1 MHRVIRN
8 FLFFLFA
15 ASFCAGSATGQQ
27 ASASPSAA
35 KSEPTPIPVAK
46 VPLEA
51 ESTLTALQEINASE
65 SRNQATADLIAGN
78 LATLKAEIDAR
89 MVDDTRLLASSQSL
103 DTLHRQ
109 LVTWQNFS
117 DNLSASARELARCA
131 TDLDEEIARLDQLEK
146 IWQLTLVSAKQPE
159 TPLEVSKRVQSTL
172 DSVELTRKMT
182 ESGRSKVLTVQTHL
196 SEEEARVRD
205 AITAVEQLQSNALK
219 SLAVRDS
226 PPIWNL
232 GTDFGKEWKN
242 QLGRTS
248 SSQLTA
254 STAFTERLPLT
265 FMIHGLVVLLIAGAI
280 QWMRR
285 KIRKSPEK
293 IQDLDRAMPIFDL
306 PLSAAFALSILV
318 VPSIYPEA
326 PRLVQAVMGAI
337 ALLPTILIL
346 RRLLPRNF
354 YPILNALVVMY
365 FVGQLR
371 VLCLQP
377 LSPSLR
383 DSSFSG
389 KCWARLSF
397 SSGLFEARI

>member
-1 MHRVIRN
+1 VGCENAWDRYAHTGPNAHLMHRVIRN

-15 ASFCAGSATGQQ
+15 ASFCSGSATGQQ
-27 ASASPSAA
+27 ASASPPAA
-35 KSEPTPIPVAK
+35 KSEPTPIPLAK

-65 SRNQATADLIAGN
+65 ARNQATADLIAGN

-89 MVDDTRLLASSQSL
+89 IVDDTRLLASSQSL
-103 DTLHRQ
+103 DTLHR
-109 LVTWQNFS
+109 LSVTWQKFS
-117 DNLSASARELARCA
+117 DNLSASTRELARCA
-131 TDLDEEIARLDQLEK
+131 TDLDEEIARLDQLGK
-146 IWQLTLVSAKQPE
+146 IWQLTLLSAKQPE
-159 TPLEVSKRVQSTL
+159 TPLAVSKRVQSTL

-196 SEEEARVRD
+196 YEEEARVRD
-205 AITAVEQLQSNALK
+205 AITAVEQLQSSALK
-219 SLAVRDS
+219 SLGVRDS

-265 FMIHGLVVLLIAGAI
+265 FMIHGLVVLPIAGAI

-293 IQDLDRAMPIFDL
+293 IQDLDRAMPIFDR

-365 FVGQLR
+365 FVGQ
-371 VLCLQP
+371 
-377 LSPSLR
+377 
-383 DSSFSG
+383 
-389 KCWARLSF
+389 
-397 SSGLFEARI
+397 